1 VSLPHANAAATSM
14 SSTTDRAAP
23 PATDRDAFSDI
34 AAVIVLAA
42 GQGTRMK
49 SRLPKV
55 LHPLAGKPLVWH
67 ALAAAAGLAPRLLVV
82 VLGHGRDDVTA
93 LLTASTDLPPVM
105 TAIQEE
111 QHGTGHACAC
121 ALAVTGELTGTVLVT
136 YGDVPLLRTSTLAA
150 LAAEHRA
157 NGNAITVLTASM
169 TDPTGYG
176 RVVRDPAGQVAEI
189 VEQKDATAE
198 QRAIREVNSGVY
210 AFDAGV
216 LSDALGRLSSANAAG
231 EQYLTDVVGIATSD
245 GRRVG
250 AFEVPDPL
258 ETEGV
263 NDRVQLA
270 ALAKELN
277 ARLVRR
283 AQVAG
288 VTVHDPATTWLHADV
303 TIGPDTEILPGTQ
316 LQTGTSIGSGCS
328 IGPDTT
334 LIACTV
340 GDEASVVRSHCQGA
354 TIGAKATVGPFS
366 YLRPGAVLDE
376 GSKVGAFVELKNS
389 TVGPGS
395 KVPHLSYVGDTTIG
409 TKTNIGAGTIT
420 ANYDGDH
427 KFPTVVGDHAF
438 VGSNSTLVAPITV
451 HDGAYVAAGS
461 TVTTD
466 VGPGDLAV
474 ARGRQHTVDGWTL
487 RRRAGSPS
495 AAAAQAART
504 TDDGAQ
510 TDGASATSLPTETVP
525 PNGSSSG
532 KTATAQ
538 GDQPA

>member
-1 VSLPHANAAATSM
+1 VPLPHAETAGATE
-14 SSTTDRAAP
+14 STVTG
-23 PATDRDAFSDI
+23 DI
-34 AAVIVLAA
+34 AAIIVLAA

-67 ALAAAAGLAPRLLVV
+67 ALAAAARLDPRLLVV

-93 LLTASTDLPPVM
+93 FLTASTDLPPVM
-105 TAIQEE
+105 TAIQDE

-150 LAAEHRA
+150 LAADHRA
-157 NGNAITVLTASM
+157 NGNAVTMLTASLS
-169 TDPTGYG
+169 DPTGYG
-176 RVVRDPAGQVAEI
+176 RVVRDSAGDITEI

-216 LSDALGRLSSANAAG
+216 LTDALGRLSNANAAG
-231 EQYLTDVVGIATSD
+231 EQYLTDVVGIARRD

-250 AFEVPDPL
+250 AVQVPDAI

-270 ALAKELN
+270 ELAKELN

-283 AQVAG
+283 AQLAG

-316 LQTGTSIGSGCS
+316 LQAGTSIGSGCS

-340 GDEASVVRSHCQGA
+340 DDEATVVRSHCQGA

-366 YLRPGAVLDE
+366 YLRPGAVLE
-376 GSKVGAFVELKNS
+376 ESSKVGAFVELKNS

-427 KFPTVVGDHAF
+427 KFATVVGDHAF

-487 RRRAGSPS
+487 LRRSGSPS
-495 AAAAQAART
+495 AAAAQAARSAG
-504 TDDGAQ
+504 DH
-510 TDGASATSLPTETVP
+510 ASADGGPAAASTSAPTNETVP
-525 PNGSSSG
+525 PNGSSG

>member
-1 VSLPHANAAATSM
+1 VPLSNATAAATSD
-14 SSTTDRAAP
+14 SSIPDRATQ
-23 PATDRDAFSDI
+23 PAADPAACSDI

-67 ALAAAAGLAPRLLVV
+67 ALAAAAGLDPRLLVV
-82 VLGHGRDDVTA
+82 VLGHGREDVTA
-93 LLTASTDLPPVM
+93 FLTASTDLPPVL
-105 TAIQEE
+105 TAIQDE

-121 ALAVTGELTGTVLVT
+121 ALAVTGALTGTVLVT

-150 LAAEHRA
+150 LAADHRA
-157 NGNAITVLTASM
+157 SGNAVTMLTASLS
-169 TDPTGYG
+169 DPTGYG
-176 RVVRDPAGQVAEI
+176 RVLRDPTGEITAI
-189 VEQKDATAE
+189 VEQKDANAE

-210 AFDAGV
+210 AFDAAV
-216 LSDALGRLSSANAAG
+216 LTDALGRLSSANAAG
-231 EQYLTDVVGIATSD
+231 EQYLTDVVGIARRD

-250 AFEVPDPL
+250 AVQVPDAI

-270 ALAKELN
+270 TLAKELN

-283 AQVAG
+283 AQLAG

-316 LQTGTSIGSGCS
+316 LQAGTSIGSGCS

-334 LIACTV
+334 LIACSV

-354 TIGAKATVGPFS
+354 SIGASATVGPFS
-366 YLRPGAVLDE
+366 YLRPGAVLEED
-376 GSKVGAFVELKNS
+376 SKVGAFVELKNS
-389 TVGPGS
+389 TVGTGS

-438 VGSNSTLVAPITV
+438 VGSNSTLVAPITI

-461 TVTTD
+461 TITTD

-474 ARGRQHTVDGWTL
+474 ARGRQHSVDGWTL

-495 AAAAQAART
+495 AAAAQAARST
-504 TDDGAQ
+504 GDGAHP
-510 TDGASATSLPTETVP
+510 DSASTSPLSNETVP
-525 PNGSSSG
+525 PNGSSG

>member
-1 VSLPHANAAATSM
+1 MPLSNATAAVTSD
-14 SSTTDRAAP
+14 SSIPDQATQPAAD
-23 PATDRDAFSDI
+23 PAAFSDI

-67 ALAAAAGLAPRLLVV
+67 ALAAAAGLDPDLLVV

-93 LLTASTDLPPVM
+93 FLAASTDLPPVL
-105 TAIQEE
+105 TAIQDE

-136 YGDVPLLRTSTLAA
+136 YGDVPLLRSSTLAA
-150 LAAEHRA
+150 LAADHRA
-157 NGNAITVLTASM
+157 NGNAVTMLTASLP
-169 TDPTGYG
+169 DPTGYG
-176 RVVRDPAGQVAEI
+176 RVIRSPAGNITAI

-210 AFDAGV
+210 AFDAAV

-231 EQYLTDVVGIATSD
+231 EQYLTDVVGIARSD

-250 AFEVPDPL
+250 AVQVQDAV

-283 AQVAG
+283 AQLAG

-303 TIGPDTEILPGTQ
+303 TIAPDTEILPGTQ
-316 LQTGTSIGSGCS
+316 LQAGTSIGSGCS

-354 TIGAKATVGPFS
+354 TIGARATVGPFS
-366 YLRPGAVLDE
+366 YLRPGAVLQE

-427 KFPTVVGDHAF
+427 KWPTVVGDHAF

-461 TVTTD
+461 TITTD

-474 ARGRQHTVDGWTL
+474 ARGRQHAVDGWTL

-495 AAAAQAART
+495 AAAAQAAISSG
-504 TDDGAQ
+504 DGAQ
-510 TDGASATSLPTETVP
+510 PDSARATATLNETRPLPD
-525 PNGSSSG
+525 SSG